1 MPRSVVSRSETD
13 NSEIVAFLLHSMLSA
28 KNILFRS
35 KDIPRCLASGMCC
48 FLAAGSFLFLSCQE
62 KRLDRF
68 EREAKEYTIRNC
80 PKQID
85 PVTTLDSLVFHNDG
99 SLNYSYYYHV
109 ALSDEQL
116 HAFKTQLSDIEENT
130 LRALRASI
138 DLRPVKEAELNI
150 EYIYL
155 NADDGQQIAKF
166 HFTKDQY
173 Q

>member
-1 MPRSVVSRSETD
+1 M
-13 NSEIVAFLLHSMLSA
+13 LLR

-35 KDIPRCLASGMCC
+35 TDMPRCFASGTFCLMV
-48 FLAAGSFLFLSCQE
+48 LSSFLFLSCQE

-68 EREAKEYTIRNC
+68 EREAKDYTIRNC

-85 PVTTLDSLVFHNDG
+85 PITTLDSLVFRNDG

-109 ALSDEQL
+109 TLTEEQL
-116 HAFKTQLSDIEENT
+116 HTFKTQLSDIEEHT

-138 DLRPVKEAELNI
+138 DLRPVKEAGLNI

-155 NADDGQQIAKF
+155 NAADGQQIAKF